1 MVSPEFAGLVQRAE
15 HLLWVIARYDVEN
28 LSGTRW
34 NVLGQLRAVE
44 ESASQLG
51 IKSEELYREVLQ
63 NRCLGSLE
71 SSYEDR

>member
-28 LSGTRW
+28 LSGTRR

-44 ESASQLG
+44 ERASRLG
-51 IKSEELYREVLQ
+51 VNSEELYREVLQ
-63 NRCLGSLE
+63 NRSPRSLE